1 MASANGSS
9 GQNTAQ
15 RPLRRWAAFA
25 AHHPWRVVGAWVVIL
40 AILAAL
46 ATTMGGSFADRF
58 SVPGTE
64 SQQALDTLKERFP
77 ALSGDTAQVVF
88 KSDTPIPTD
97 PDAQAKIAAFVEQAK
112 QLPEVVGVAS
122 PLDPTTPTIS
132 QDGTIAYATIQYPK
146 AGVELQDGTVDAL
159 LDLVKATSSDG
170 LQAEVGGQVV
180 FDVPE
185 TGASEIIGIAAAVVI
200 LLVTF
205 GSVVA
210 MGLPIITAGV
220 GVGIAVLITTV
231 LAAFLDFSTIT
242 TALISMMG
250 LGVGIDYAL
259 FIISRFREERAG
271 GRALEESIVTAI
283 DTAGRAVLFAG
294 TVVVIALL
302 GLFSVGI
309 PFIGFLGLGGAIAVA
324 TSMIIAVGLM
334 PALLKLL
341 GGFMDRWTISPNRHR
356 PAEQAFGYKLT
367 ARIQKAPLA
376 WLLAALVLLGALGWS
391 AVFDVHLGSS
401 DAGTNPAD
409 TTTRKAYDLIAQGFG
424 PGANGPLLVVAENP
438 DGTIDQAQL
447 GALAQAL
454 GGAEGVAF
462 ISPPI
467 PNEGG
472 DTAVIQVIPLTA
484 PQDTATEDL
493 INRLRDHVIPQATQG
508 TGLDVFVGGATATFA
523 DLATSTSER
532 LPLYIAIV
540 AGLSI
545 IILMAVF
552 RSVLIPLKAAVANL
566 LSFFAGYGVMV
577 LVFQKGI
584 FGINDWLGVDRT
596 GPIESFL
603 PIFLFGILFG
613 LSMDYEI
620 FLISRVHEAWTHR
633 QDNAWAL
640 RHGIG
645 SSGRVVLAA
654 GAIMTSVFLA
664 FTLGDSRIIKEIG
677 LGLGAAILI
686 DVLVVRMV
694 VVPSFMSLMGSAN
707 WWLPA
712 WLDRILPRLD
722 VEGEAAPGEFDDD
735 EPTSA
740 TPSTP
745 VATPAR

>member
-1 MASANGSS
+1 MASSNGSS
-9 GQNTAQ
+9 GQHAAQ
-15 RPLRRWAAFA
+15 RPLRRWAGFA
-25 AHHPWRVVGAWVVIL
+25 AHHPWQVVGAWVVIL
-40 AILAAL
+40 AILATL
-46 ATTMGGSFADRF
+46 ATTMGGTFADKF

-88 KSDTPIPTD
+88 KSDTNITTD
-97 PDAQAKIAAFVEQAK
+97 PAVQAKITEFVDKAK

-132 QDGTIAYATIQYPK
+132 RDGTIAYATIQYPK
-146 AGVELQDGTVDAL
+146 PGVELQDGTVDAL
-159 LDLVKATSSDG
+159 LDLVKATNSQG
-170 LQAEVGGQVV
+170 LQVEVGGQVV
-180 FDVPE
+180 FSVPE
-185 TGASEIIGIAAAVVI
+185 TGPSEIVGIVAAIVI
-200 LLVTF
+200 LLITF

-210 MGLPIITAGV
+210 MGLPIVTAGV

-271 GRALEESIVTAI
+271 GRSLEEAIVTAI

-324 TSMIIAVGLM
+324 TSMTIAVGLM
-334 PALLKLL
+334 PALLRLL
-341 GGFMDRWTISPNRHR
+341 GRFMDRWTIFPNKHR
-356 PAEQAFGYKLT
+356 PAEDTFGYKLT

-391 AVFDVHLGSS
+391 AIFDVHLGSS
-401 DAGTNPAD
+401 DAGTNPAG

-424 PGANGPLLVVAENP
+424 PGANGPLLVVVEN
-438 DGTIDQAQL
+438 GNGSALDQAQL
-447 GALAQAL
+447 AALDTAL
-454 GGAEGVAF
+454 TGTSGVAF
-462 ISPPI
+462 ASQPI
-467 PNEGG
+467 PNQQG
-472 DTAVIQVIPLTA
+472 DTAVIQVVPLTA
-484 PQDTATEDL
+484 PQDKATEDL
-493 INRLRDHVIPQATQG
+493 INRLRDQVIPQATQG
-508 TGLDVFVGGATATFA
+508 TDLQVYIGGSTATFA
-523 DLATSTSER
+523 DLASATSAR

-545 IILMAVF
+545 LILMAVF
-552 RSVLIPLKAAVANL
+552 RSVLIPIKAAIANL

-577 LVFQKGI
+577 LVFQKGV

-620 FLISRVHEAWTHR
+620 FLISRVHEAWSHR
-633 QDNAWAL
+633 KDNAWAL

-664 FTLGDSRIIKEIG
+664 FTLGDSRIIKEMG

-686 DVLVVRMV
+686 DVLVVRMI
-694 VVPSFMSLMGSAN
+694 VVPSFMSLMGTAN
-707 WWLPA
+707 WWLPG

-735 EPTSA
+735 DDPA

-745 VATPAR
+745 AAVPAI

>member
-1 MASANGSS
+1 MASSVPSS
-9 GQNTAQ
+9 GQAARQ
-15 RPLRRWAAFA
+15 RPLRRWARFA
-25 AHHPWRVVGAWVVIL
+25 AHHPWQVVGAWVVLL
-40 AILAAL
+40 AILATL
-46 ATTMGGSFADRF
+46 ATTMGGTFADKF

-88 KSDTPIPTD
+88 KSTTDIRTDT
-97 PDAQAKIAAFVEQAK
+97 AVQAEINDFIGKAK

-122 PLDPTTPTIS
+122 PLDPNTPTIS

-146 AGVELQDGTVDAL
+146 AGVELNDGTVDAL
-159 LDLVKATSSDG
+159 LDLVKAANSPT
-170 LQAEVGGQVV
+170 LQTEVGGQVV
-180 FDVPE
+180 FAVPE
-185 TGASEIIGIAAAVVI
+185 TGPSEIVGIIAAVII
-200 LLVTF
+200 LLITF

-220 GVGIAVLITTV
+220 GVGIAVLITTI

-271 GRALEESIVTAI
+271 GRSVEDATITAI

-324 TSMIIAVGLM
+324 TSMTIAVGLM
-334 PALLKLL
+334 PALLGLL
-341 GGFMDRWTISPNRHR
+341 GRFMDRWTIYPNKHR
-356 PAEQAFGYKLT
+356 PAEDTFGYKLT
-367 ARIQKAPLA
+367 ATIQRAPLA

-391 AVFDVHLGSS
+391 AIFDAHLGSS

-424 PGANGPLLVVAENP
+424 PGANGPLLVVAENE
-438 DGTIDQAQL
+438 DGSPLDQAQL

-454 GGAEGVAF
+454 QGTEGVAF
-462 ISPPI
+462 ISQPI
-467 PNEGG
+467 PNEQG

-484 PQDTATEDL
+484 PQDKATEDL
-493 INRLRDHVIPQATQG
+493 IDRLRDDVIPQTTQG
-508 TGLDVFVGGATATFA
+508 TSLKVYVGGATATFA
-523 DLATSTSER
+523 DLASSTSAR

-545 IILMAVF
+545 LILMAVF
-552 RSVLIPLKAAVANL
+552 RSVLIPVKAAVANL

-577 LVFQKGI
+577 LVFQKGV

-633 QDNAWAL
+633 QENAWAL

-664 FTLGDSRIIKEIG
+664 FTLGDSRIIKELG
-677 LGLGAAILI
+677 LGLGSAILI

-694 VVPSFMSLMGSAN
+694 VVPSFMSLMGTAN
-707 WWLPA
+707 WWLPG

-722 VEGEAAPGEFDDD
+722 VEGESAPGEFDDD
-735 EPTSA
+735 PA
-740 TPSTP
+740 RP
-745 VATPAR
+745 VATPAT